1 LNVEKKVTLSISLLI
16 IFFKLFAQSI
26 PVLPLSLDD
35 DIRVLQLQGKISPS
49 YSLTI
54 RPLFFTKKF
63 TPDTFFALI
72 ASDKKT
78 ALKEASHTFWGKL
91 GKLSLLPT
99 TVLTKYNSHH
109 PYGWNDGAMIP
120 AKGFQSIIS
129 PGVYA
134 ELGPLSIQLKPEI
147 LNASNQAYEI
157 TEAFGTLP
165 TKKVKRFLP
174 GQSSVRLNGGPVS
187 FGLSSENLW
196 WGPGQFSSLMMSN
209 NAPGFLHLTFN
220 SRKPLKTPIG
230 FFEWQVISG
239 KLEDDPDLDA
249 PIEIRS
255 LRSYRFVFGSNSI
268 YQGDWKYINAMTF
281 SYQPSFLKGIYVG
294 FSRQYSGLSKYV
306 LDSTKN
312 RGFVN
317 EYLPVFNKLFK
328 SKLVNEDAK
337 GWDQLANIFFRALLP
352 KANAEFYVE
361 YGWNDHSFNE
371 RDFIMTPVH
380 SSSFLAGFK
389 KGIKFSDDK
398 WLFLNGEV
406 THMEQTPDYLVR
418 WAGSWYEHY
427 QGTGYSNANQIMGV
441 GAGFG
446 SNLQVFS
453 ATLNKGYN
461 KIGIL
466 FERVQREPNTHTA
479 RWTDLSFGFTG
490 QKKINKLLMAWRF
503 SGVESKNYAWK
514 QDASR
519 FNILGMLSLNYYW

>member
-1 LNVEKKVTLSISLLI
+1 
-16 IFFKLFAQSI
+16 
-26 PVLPLSLDD
+26 
-35 DIRVLQLQGKISPS
+35 
-49 YSLTI
+49 
-54 RPLFFTKKF
+54 
-63 TPDTFFALI
+63 
-72 ASDKKT
+72 
-78 ALKEASHTFWGKL
+78 
-91 GKLSLLPT
+91 
-99 TVLTKYNSHH
+99 
-109 PYGWNDGAMIP
+109 
-120 AKGFQSIIS
+120 
-129 PGVYA
+129 
-134 ELGPLSIQLKPEI
+134 
-147 LNASNQAYEI
+147 
-157 TEAFGTLP
+157 
-165 TKKVKRFLP
+165 
-174 GQSSVRLNGGPVS
+174 
-187 FGLSSENLW
+187 
-196 WGPGQFSSLMMSN
+196 
-209 NAPGFLHLTFN
+209 
-220 SRKPLKTPIG
+220 
-230 FFEWQVISG
+230 
-239 KLEDDPDLDA
+239 
-249 PIEIRS
+249 
-255 LRSYRFVFGSNSI
+255 
-268 YQGDWKYINAMTF
+268 
-281 SYQPSFLKGIYVG
+281 
-294 FSRQYSGLSKYV
+294 
-306 LDSTKN
+306 
-312 RGFVN
+312 
-317 EYLPVFNKLFK
+317 
-328 SKLVNEDAK
+328 VNEDAK

-389 KGIKFSDDK
+389 KGINFSDDK

-479 RWTDLSFGFTG
+479 RWTDLSYGFTG
-490 QKKINKLLMAWRF
+490 QKKINKLLIAWRL

>member
-1 LNVEKKVTLSISLLI
+1 VEKKVTFSILLLLV
-16 IFFKLFAQSI
+16 FFKLYAQSI

-35 DIRVLQLQGKISPS
+35 DIRTLQLQGKISPN

-54 RPLFFTKKF
+54 RPLYFTKKF
-63 TPDTFFALI
+63 TQDTFFALI

-78 ALKEASHTFWGKL
+78 ALKEASHTFWGKF

-129 PGVYA
+129 TGVYA

-187 FGLSSENLW
+187 LGLSSENLW

-306 LDSTKN
+306 LD
-312 RGFVN
+312 
-317 EYLPVFNKLFK
+317 
-328 SKLVNEDAK
+328 
-337 GWDQLANIFFRALLP
+337 QLR
-352 KANAEFYVE
+352 
-361 YGWNDHSFNE
+361 
-371 RDFIMTPVH
+371 
-380 SSSFLAGFK
+380 
-389 KGIKFSDDK
+389 
-398 WLFLNGEV
+398 
-406 THMEQTPDYLVR
+406 
-418 WAGSWYEHY
+418 
-427 QGTGYSNANQIMGV
+427 
-441 GAGFG
+441 
-446 SNLQVFS
+446 
-453 ATLNKGYN
+453 
-461 KIGIL
+461 
-466 FERVQREPNTHTA
+466 TA
-479 RWTDLSFGFTG
+479 VL
-490 QKKINKLLMAWRF
+490 
-503 SGVESKNYAWK
+503 
-514 QDASR
+514 
-519 FNILGMLSLNYYW
+519 